1 RRISAI
7 RLIYTLGITACIAV
21 TLCLLFSLEVYYLVG
36 NFRFLPTWNDGLL
49 SLPENL
55 QSLREPEKCKEH
67 HIALVLGGYK
77 VVNRASALFKSI
89 VYHHRGPIVFHF
101 ITDEQSREVLPTLFD
116 TWKLPSVRYHIYDME
131 KYKARVDW
139 IPNEHYSAV
148 YGLMKLIIPDILPVD
163 VEEVLLLDSDVIV
176 LNDFSP
182 VFDAFSGTNDSA
194 LFAMA
199 ENISPWYTQATA
211 TTRRWPARGRGFNSG
226 VVLVHNARMKI
237 ANWTE
242 MWRTETEL
250 RLKEFGKVQLAD
262 QDVFNVLAVSHP
274 DMIVELPC
282 EYNFQLGGQ
291 SQPVRCQKDDRLV
304 KIAHFNS
311 PQKMKMKSKYVVH
324 YAQKYTVYQSMDGY
338 VFRLREECAP
348 NNSTSTLINDL
359 IEENDSECGDLFTS
373 ILTKYRTHLYF
384 NGFTPSSEAGD
395 VTLVTQ
401 LSVDRF
407 DIFEKVLTSWEGPVS
422 AVVYCTDTELSQI
435 EEFMEASQMARGR
448 QNIAMHAVFKTGK
461 YYPINYLRNVALN
474 ASKTD
479 FAYLADVDFIPS
491 QGLYQSIRLVVGKV
505 NMTKKA
511 LVVPAFE
518 IASSERLHFPKTREE
533 LIKEWDEGRI
543 KPFRTDIWPVGHN
556 ATDYDKWK
564 EAEDPYEVEWNPG
577 YEPYAVIA
585 RNSTPQYDERFVG
598 FGWNK
603 VSHLMT
609 LHADGYRFD
618 VVPSAF
624 TVHHPHPPSFEI
636 SRYRGSALYRKCM
649 RILRNQFARDLHFQ
663 KLAQQAIATARP

>member
-1 RRISAI
+1 QMVRRI
-7 RLIYTLGITACIAV
+7 RLICTLGITACMAV
-21 TLCLLFSLEVYYLVG
+21 TLCLLFTLEDYYLIG
-36 NFRFLPTWNDGLL
+36 NLRILTTWSDGVQA
-49 SLPENL
+49 LPEKL
-55 QSLREPEKCKEH
+55 ERPREKEMCKEH
-67 HIALVLGGYK
+67 HIAMVLGGYK

-89 VYHHRGPIVFHF
+89 LYHHRGPLVFHF
-101 ITDEQSREVLPTLFD
+101 ITDEQSREVLPNLFD
-116 TWKLPSVRYHIYDME
+116 TWKLPSVRFHIYDME
-131 KYKARVDW
+131 KYKSRVDW
-139 IPNEHYSAV
+139 IPNAHYSAV

-182 VFDAFSGTNDSA
+182 VFDAFTGTNDST

-199 ENISPWYTQATA
+199 ENNSPWYTQATA
-211 TTRRWPARGRGFNSG
+211 TKQRWPARGRGFNSG
-226 VVLVHNARMKI
+226 VVLVHTARMRR

-242 MWRTETEL
+242 MWRVETEL
-250 RLKEFGKVQLAD
+250 RIKEFGKLQLAD
-262 QDVFNVLAVSHP
+262 QDVFNVLALSHP
-274 DMIVELPC
+274 NMIVVLPC
-282 EYNFQLGGQ
+282 EYNVQLGGQ

-324 YAQKYTVYQSMDGY
+324 YAQKYAVYQSMDGY

-348 NNSTSTLINDL
+348 DNSTSTLLNDL

-384 NGFTPSSEAGD
+384 NGFTPSTDSGD

-407 DIFEKVLTSWEGPVS
+407 GIFDKVLTSWEGPVS
-422 AVVYCTDTELSQI
+422 AVVYCTDAELSQI
-435 EEFMEASQMARGR
+435 EEFMKVSRLARGR
-448 QNIAMHAVFKTGK
+448 HNIAMHAVFKTGK

-479 FAYLADVDFIPS
+479 FAYLSDVDFIPF
-491 QGLYQSIRLVVGKV
+491 QGLYQNLRSVVESV

-533 LIKEWDEGRI
+533 LIKEWDEGRVR
-543 KPFRTDIWPVGHN
+543 PFRTDILPASHN
-556 ATDYDKWK
+556 VRDCAKWK
-564 EAEDPYEVEWNPG
+564 D
-577 YEPYAVIA
+577 
-585 RNSTPQYDERFVG
+585 
-598 FGWNK
+598 
-603 VSHLMT
+603 
-609 LHADGYRFD
+609 
-618 VVPSAF
+618 
-624 TVHHPHPPSFEI
+624 
-636 SRYRGSALYRKCM
+636 
-649 RILRNQFARDLHFQ
+649 
-663 KLAQQAIATARP
+663 